1 MKLPDGLES
10 IYVTRPADS
19 HNSSFESGDSDDST
33 QDSKTMIINVV
44 IYSSSSSS
52 SSLVKVTFIALCT
65 NSSSGSTNSTK

>member
-52 SSLVKVTFIALCT
+52 SLVKVTFIALCT